1 MATVV
6 KRWTIT
12 SWNVHGSASP
22 ALDAIAGALRG
33 LHPDVVA
40 MQEVRE
46 GQAAELAS
54 LLGMQHAWALKHYTA
69 TPLLPGRAEGLAIL
83 TPHELSFTGAASLT
97 PGTSRW
103 THRHR
108 IAQWGLVQ
116 RADHSGY
123 RILNLHLSPDDAAA
137 ARVAEARR
145 AAELVAADG
154 APVLVCGDLNDDVE
168 TEVVEALPAVDV
180 DGAGPTSPAD
190 APRRRLDHVL
200 VPAAATDVTVDVP
213 PGGAT
218 WAELSDHLPVT
229 VSFGLAWVEGD
240 FVPPASVR

>member
-22 ALDAIAGALRG
+22 PLDAIAGALRG

-40 MQEVRE
+40 VQEVRE

-83 TPHELSFTGAASLT
+83 TPHALSATGSASLT

-103 THRHR
+103 TYRHR

-116 RADHSGY
+116 RADRSGY
-123 RILNLHLSPDDAAA
+123 RILNLHLSPDDAD
-137 ARVAEARR
+137 RVAEARR
-145 AAELVAADG
+145 AAELVAHGG
-154 APVLVCGDLNDDVE
+154 APVVVCGDLNDDGE
-168 TEVVEALPAVDV
+168 PDVVAALPAVDV
-180 DGAGPTSPAD
+180 AASAPTSPAD
-190 APRRRLDHVL
+190 APTRRLDHVL
-200 VPAAATDVTVDVP
+200 VPAAATEAVVDVP
-213 PGGAT
+213 AGGST
-218 WAELSDHLPVT
+218 WAELSDHLPIT
-229 VSFGLAWVEGD
+229 VSFGLDWVEGD
-240 FVPPASVR
+240 FVPR